1 MEEEDIDI
9 WNYIEVVWRR
19 KWLVF
24 LLFLIVAIAAVVIS
38 LYQPPIYDAKTTI
51 LLEKKD
57 SEISTLLERAGIV
70 VNPLDIQTQAEIIKK
85 RPTMEKAAILAGMR
99 LEETS
104 LLQDSIT
111 VSVIRNTNLIEIKAR
126 ANNPDDA
133 KIRANAVAEAFV
145 EYLIEERNKDSAVL
159 LKNIEEELKRAKDD
173 PVEDATNN
181 KMVEIA
187 KTLELSKRL
196 EVIIPAKVVEEATL
210 PLKPGNLPLW
220 MSVLLGIML
229 GLMSG
234 IFGAFIVE
242 YFDDNLNS
250 VHDIKRLFKLP
261 ILGEIPF
268 EIKNT
273 SSIPDDKTKSHF
285 SEAFSM
291 LFTYLSFM
299 SNGKPLKSIVVTSP
313 GPNDG
318 KTSVSIGLGEALA
331 LRGKRVLII
340 DADMRKAGLSKR
352 YNLTDNKGLSSL
364 LVSSDKADEYI
375 FARDTSFILPSGIL
389 PPNPA
394 ELLYSPRM
402 KQMLDEMSSQYDLI
416 IIDTP
421 PMLGFAEALTLA
433 QLVDGVVVVARI
445 NNTRRNALQKA
456 IEMFQGPNIK
466 LFGLVVNGVKR
477 GHKDDYYYYKY

>member
-1 MEEEDIDI
+1 MLYNI
-9 WNYIEVVWRR
+9 NY
-19 KWLVF
+19 
-24 LLFLIVAIAAVVIS
+24 AVYS
-38 LYQPPIYDAKTTI
+38 R
-51 LLEKKD
+51 
-57 SEISTLLERAGIV
+57 TL
-70 VNPLDIQTQAEIIKK
+70 P
-85 RPTMEKAAILAGMR
+85 
-99 LEETS
+99 
-104 LLQDSIT
+104 
-111 VSVIRNTNLIEIKAR
+111 
-126 ANNPDDA
+126 
-133 KIRANAVAEAFV
+133 
-145 EYLIEERNKDSAVL
+145 
-159 LKNIEEELKRAKDD
+159 NIEEELKRAQEN
-173 PVEDATNN
+173 PVDEATNA
-181 KMVEIA
+181 KMVELA

-196 EVIIPAKVVEEATL
+196 EVVIPAKVVEEATL

-220 MSVLLGIML
+220 VNALLGIML

-242 YFDDNLNS
+242 YLDDNLNS
-250 VHDIKRLFKLP
+250 VHDIKRGFKLP

-273 SSIPDDKTKSHF
+273 SLNPDDKIKSHF

-299 SNGKPLKSIVVTSP
+299 SQGKPLKSIVVTSP

-340 DADMRKAGLSKR
+340 DADMRKAGLSKI
-352 YNLTDNKGLSSL
+352 NNFSDHKGLSSL
-364 LVSSDKADEYI
+364 LASSDKADEYI
-375 FARDTSFILPSGIL
+375 LTTGTVFILPCGII

-394 ELLYSPRM
+394 ELLYLPKM
-402 KQMLDEMSSQYDLI
+402 KQTLDELSSQYDLI

-421 PMLGFAEALTLA
+421 PMIGFAEALTLA

-456 IEMFQGPNIK
+456 IEVFQGPNIK
-466 LFGLVVNGVKR
+466 LFGLVVNGVKH
-477 GHKDDYYYYKY
+477 GHKDAYYYYKY